1 MEISAAE
8 FRTRCFTILDQVD
21 KTHAEIIIT
30 KRGKP
35 IARLT
40 RIEDAKTR
48 DPLLGALAG
57 LGRTIRD
64 LTKPVLDAKHWET
77 D

>member
-8 FRTRCFTILDQVD
+8 FRAKCFTILDQVD

-35 IARLT
+35 IAKLT
-40 RIEDAKTR
+40 RIEEAGAR
-48 DPLLGALAG
+48 DPLLGALVG
-57 LGRTIRD
+57 LGRTIGD
-64 LTKPVLDAKHWET
+64 LTKPVMDAKDWET

>member
-1 MEISAAE
+1 MQISAAE
-8 FRTRCFTILDQVD
+8 FRTKCFTILDQVD

-40 RIEDAKTR
+40 RIEESEAR

-57 LGRTIRD
+57 LGRTMGD
-64 LTKPVLDAKHWET
+64 LTKPVMDAQHWET